1 MKKFTGFFFAIFVV
15 AALSSCKKDNSTGA
29 NIPFSYQNKIVITNL
44 QTSNDSVVLT
54 WTKLTNSRFYLYLVI
69 RRNFKA
75 ADPTSFSYSDIL
87 EEIYDA
93 DMVRFVDHS
102 FPLTSYLEYEVVGVL
117 LDTTSS
123 SYNYIYSNVRSYER
137 PNLKTFYFNPTDV
150 IPDIPNHRFYV
161 IEADS
166 GKINMVDYRNKTL
179 LKSIK
184 TYSTNGFCAL
194 GTYNGVKELYVPR
207 NDGWLFIYNAETL
220 TQIDQINAGTNCGA
234 VVSNNGKLFVFGNSS
249 YYYNNLCVIDRA
261 TKSVITT
268 VNDLN
273 YVRPR
278 LIPGSNTKILG
289 VSSSSS
295 SSGYLYSFEFDAN
308 GILKSQDEN
317 YVSYPSDYHSFE
329 IFPDGQHFITSQYGA
344 IYTGALSYVI
354 QLPYG
359 NYNYSGF
366 AFDSAASQILAGC
379 RNYKNIVSYTNPGY
393 TEQTTY
399 HTSGYPAFI
408 FTDNNSIISLS
419 SSTSFSYYGY
429 GHDFVIETID
439 LKK

>member
-1 MKKFTGFFFAIFVV
+1 MKKITGFFFAI
-15 AALSSCKKDNSTGA
+15 AIISAMSSCKKDSSTGV
-29 NIPFSYQNKIVITNL
+29 NIPFSYPNKIVLTNL
-44 QTSNDSVVLT
+44 QAGTDSVTLN
-54 WTKLTNSRFYLYLVI
+54 WTKLTNSRFYLYIVL
-69 RRNFKA
+69 RRNYKA

-93 DMVRFVDHS
+93 DVVHYVDHT
-102 FPLTSYLEYEVVGVL
+102 FPLTSYLEYEVIGVL

-123 SYNYIYSNVRSYER
+123 NYNYIYSNVRSYER

-150 IPDIPNHRFYV
+150 VPDIPDHRLYV

-166 GKINMVDYRNKTL
+166 GKINMVDYVNKTIT
-179 LKSIK
+179 KSIK
-184 TYSTNGFCAL
+184 TNSNNGYCAL

-220 TQIDQINAGTNCGA
+220 DQIDQINAGTSCGS
-234 VVSNNGKLFVFGNSS
+234 VISNNGKLFVFGNSD
-249 YYYNNLCVIDRA
+249 YYYNSLFVIDRA

-273 YVRPR
+273 YIRPK
-278 LIPGSNTKILG
+278 LIPGSNTKIIG
-289 VSSSSS
+289 VSSS
-295 SSGYLYSFEFDAN
+295 SSGYLYFFEFDDN
-308 GILKSQDEN
+308 GILKSQNED

-344 IYTGALSYVI
+344 VYTSDLSYVI

-366 AFDSAASQILAGC
+366 AFNAASSQILAGC
-379 RNYKNIVSYTNPGY
+379 SNYKSIVSYANPGY
-393 TEQTTY
+393 TEQTVY
-399 HTSGYPAFI
+399 HTAGYPAFI
-408 FTDNNSIISLS
+408 FTDNNSIVSLS

-429 GHDFVIETID
+429 GRDFVIETVN